1 MTPARTLFLALAVIV
16 LVVPAAA
23 SADPLEGMWNVAGW
37 EPGAAKAE
45 EPVYEGRA
53 TIRKHGDG
61 YVFEGIIDGG
71 EYFGIGLFDE
81 MSATLS
87 LAFQGPSGNDSGLT
101 VLKFSDDTLT
111 GRWLYLA
118 DEDGRAGREVWTR
131 EKE

>member
-1 MTPARTLFLALAVIV
+1 MTLARTLLLALAVIF
-16 LVVPAAA
+16 LAVPAAA
-23 SADPLEGMWNVAGW
+23 SSDSLEGMWSIAGW

-71 EYFGIGLFDE
+71 EYFGVGLFDE
-81 MSATLS
+81 KSATLS

-101 VLKFSDDTLT
+101 VLMLSDDTLT

-118 DEDGRAGREVWTR
+118 DEEGRTGREVWTR
-131 EKE
+131 EK